1 MERLLPS
8 EIARLV
14 LGYLEEETEDVAQ
27 NFLEKSR
34 FLAECFALA
43 REGIEYTTKPYG
55 KTLKDLLNELCAVH
69 RLVSDFLDV
78 RCRNNIV
85 EKNDAVHSFQHAIP
99 ANYGDS
105 DNVVD
110 SRYIMTPTLKSRII
124 TEILATRDHRLI
136 ALTTKLPESSA
147 APIRQC
153 SLVEQITHLI
163 DSTCSGQTLLVS
175 ITMPPSQ
182 GSSSAS
188 TPQSNSVGVPGSSGG
203 RTRSRPPNSSE
214 RTKRLALRLHMQD
227 NSEEDTP
234 ETVTTAGV
242 EATPSESLPG
252 LSHERSPQISACPR
266 EINTPSSGTSDG
278 PRDVSPGDGPRDVSP
293 GGKSVL
299 EAGECSVLGPSSA
312 SSTPKHKSSLSKRK
326 GHPTPS
332 KAMMM
337 TPGKNTAQTRARRSL
352 SEEEANDDINLIP
365 QFLKEAFL
373 ANNQLQQKLAESIN
387 RVIEA
392 ETSQT
397 YPTKETTMVAERGAI
412 DMLPSC
418 DTSYEIDNIIR
429 TVVQETEQD
438 PLSSFMDV
446 IPPNTSVE
454 ESTTPHKMTPSKS
467 NKIVEGEECGEVP
480 LKQRLRS
487 SAKIRTDTST
497 GDWAVT
503 RTNLPTSDWS
513 AQLAYTPPNRQS
525 PCRLDPTWGL
535 TYYGFYSRKNVVH
548 TLYCCHWNKSL
559 IAEDGEIEARI
570 SSYILQQKRLKHR
583 LDYGSIAREDTSP
596 GKNKLDSILEE
607 SRAASGPD
615 KLQAGSSLNAAEDGG
630 GTISLKD
637 QNDAAIQCIID
648 ANIMCSDGRMISP
661 GTPTVTQQQHI
672 LPSHVFPSAQPQQMF
687 SQQDYHANLP
697 QVEQHTPSMVSFD
710 TSLGQLVSEACA
722 DMPEMSDLGSTEL
735 NKGTCLTNSMKQ
747 NLTLVTPSSSQ
758 LTEQYIVLERSSF
771 SHQLDGNITVNTGT
785 AILENPLVLASSVAT
800 RVEGAALSKQN
811 TTHRLPDNAMPDD
824 QVITESQ
831 LMNMPTLILCG
842 NENIL
847 SIPQNKV
854 CPTTHVVPFKI
865 IPAKKKKPIAIAP
878 SKKKR
883 RTQNILPKPT
893 FTFTAD
899 NQHPLMSMSQNTMTS
914 SIHPPKN
921 ITSSEIGKLA
931 LQPPTSRIAN
941 STKLL
946 AHKSIPTQ
954 LQTKKL
960 SKPIEDI
967 ASCST
972 ANTLNV
978 VHISDTNTCTLSLPK
993 ILDSPLTH
1001 VPSQS
1006 ITEGIPGASEGE
1018 LQDKEEEK
1026 REQLLGALH
1035 LTQSPYKNRAPST
1048 PNSSGKTPAGND
1060 SVRLLSPQLMTL
1072 VNISKTNISNGTG
1085 GGKSPIDK
1093 RKEGSDGKISE
1104 ATRETPNNLT
1114 ESQQET
1120 VNPRRLSL
1128 STPRRR
1134 RNHIR
1139 ALDFSTPP
1147 KFSLTPNMRKS
1158 FTSPKASGKKISP
1171 RSAKPIR
1178 RASLFKSPSMVVNSQ
1193 KNQCLFKAPAE
1204 NPTSTVLFK
1213 SPENSPTG
1221 NSDTNT
1227 LLTKDTLSTKVDAF
1241 CPIATRSPVPSLS
1254 GGWDKVTGAGLIFED
1269 SSQKLLNHP
1278 STESGEQGSNNNLVG
1293 IGVSSSRKNEYVEST
1308 TNNEDKLQIISS
1320 PAANKL
1326 GDMWD
1331 ADLRAHLVPNY
1342 TEPEPPI
1349 KTTVHKLVK
1358 RSVQKPVKRSV
1369 QKPVKR
1375 SVQKPVKRSVQKPV
1389 KRSVKSKAN
1398 KAAKRNSRKVT
1409 AEEVR
1414 KLEEGLNIMSDFEGS
1429 DGIETIEDKTN
1440 SLKSQITKSPVLDTP
1455 MKKNLTEPGPH
1466 ISDISSLIPLTPR
1479 VLSPRAVEDTPI
1491 TKFLK
1496 EQICSYESSFDT
1508 PSFPRTP
1515 NVPLTPR
1522 SSPQGN
1528 IEDQEYSTRP
1538 TDYSSCSS
1546 YYKPNEEIDPPN
1558 SSLEQVLIEEC
1569 CRIEENTDVNK
1580 AEKSNEQTKEKEIP
1594 TVSSQEN
1601 KHICD
1606 SESLEADNLK
1616 SPPVLN
1622 ECCDVKESNIQVSPK
1637 AKEREEIDKVLEDKP
1652 HGQSSSSIKTNI
1664 ITTLV
1669 EVSALVESRTDKSD
1683 GVSSL
1688 GIDKQNASSVK
1699 SKSNQVTE
1707 NCLKETSGESKS
1719 LPNIAPD
1726 YENKNK
1732 PITEMVISDKQQK
1745 TTNDKP
1751 SERCA
1756 RTSLYYIKET
1766 KKIYSPKRSY
1776 RRQCRTKDRNSKKNV
1791 LTIIQDVISPE
1802 DKTKLISGFLNKAR
1816 AEYAISLAS
1825 SKDNSH
1831 NIELDKNEQSKIKD
1845 GSKPQ
1850 LNESKTN
1857 RLTFDNVTG
1866 SPLLKSAKSRR
1877 LFEISSD
1884 SSDNSNGGASLQIQT
1899 SSSSFS
1905 SLESVNYEIHKS
1917 KHKELPLKQMHS
1929 NTNEA
1934 SSSKSILKKK
1944 DDEKE
1949 HSITPA
1955 LKTLNY
1961 EASSSTS
1968 FEGIISEETNLD
1980 SPSPNTD
1987 TITSTIA
1994 SIVQETAQN
2003 VDKNE
2008 VFKTK
2013 RDKELL
2019 SELEDKRTRTLAK
2032 LKNPQISK
2040 VKASISK
2047 STSEN
2052 PPVVEAPLLED
2063 KQTEISKICSKGE
2076 ECHFKEMRHP
2086 DEQSTLSTV
2095 ERFQQQKDFQN
2106 LMKTPLK
2113 TPQSS
2118 LLSSPEEF
2126 PSLHLSSDDEVEG
2139 TSQTSGGLTPLSR
2152 VELQLA
2158 KIHGE
2163 KFKRNKMLQTP
2174 NKLKDTFEISNA
2186 TNISLKEDTQSYS
2199 SPTTKNNI
2207 ILECTNMTTL
2217 EMNDS
2222 VSDTKF
2228 VSSASH
2234 LQNILTTSPI
2244 KLKSPKKT
2252 LSKKLNKS
2260 IPISKKSSKKLESKS
2275 TSSKSSIS
2283 SSKASKVCTKVIGND
2298 IPLLK
2303 KATNGVNQTS
2313 TLFKSTLQEEC
2324 KNSNELNNST
2334 SKKLGVRHSDLS
2346 DQTHLSLI
2354 NYINESCT
2362 LSEKQVITLEET
2374 CVSENNPTPNKPILQ
2389 EERSS
2394 YLETDVIQKEN
2405 IIERFGGEEKC
2416 SSDKLGGNEEIS
2428 SEKVIEVSEILGNAP
2443 ITSSIDHS
2451 INHQM
2456 SAQTEYVPNETKS
2469 LSTERK
2475 HQEKNKSGSSKQNDM
2490 AMKDS
2495 SKKQNVDLEKKTNVS
2510 TKLNDVLLTEN
2521 TPKNNIKLN
2530 NTSND
2535 SKLEDSSS
2543 SKTENKLI
2551 HKTKTSISK
2560 TKQSPLKILD
2570 SQPMATHGKTKRD
2583 FSKQL
2588 EPDLKPT
2595 KVIENS
2601 LTQKREHF
2609 KSLMTSKDSDKNIEI
2624 VSEVPFISEK
2634 ASSNCEKTITVIYK
2648 GDGPLCKHS
2657 VSPDSIENC
2666 SISTVITGEDKDMVV
2681 TARVTPFFEL
2691 FSLMSQQDIPL
2702 KDNELNKAANTRKH
2716 SFDTKLLIKMDESL
2730 LHKSINKKQIETS
2743 RTGLRSICVKKL
2755 DIDKQE
2761 SCKSHLNYS
2770 QSASK
2775 RSNVNRAFKKSNK
2788 MISPLSILDKEY
2800 EWETRDIKNTR
2811 RSDHDRPPRKYEEKS
2826 KPRGPR
2832 YAERES
2838 RYRGPRRRTS
2848 SPYHRQ
2854 RSWHRDLHRRSRTPT
2869 YRRVQK
2875 GSAEDL
2881 TEGQPKIVYS
2891 RSSCERHIFQDS
2903 FTSPDRMKPR
2913 VTPAIK
2919 TRHKKKEED
2928 LNVDDS
2934 HSAHSYTGDSVA
2946 DIEELFQLQKS
2957 PFHPERSPFRLQDSP
2972 SDREEDDDLMTYA
2985 LVGSHSKHKPSRSL
2999 PVKKSQCNDT
3009 LVRSSGTKTD
3019 QASTSASVRDERQ
3032 SLPPKKRKASIEA
3045 AAPPASIDEWEGYIT
3060 IKSGGDNNTGLP
3072 LRTGGVNK
3080 LFYSLNSEFL
3090 CLESGLE
3097 TTLCRVSR
3105 HSTLGPRAARF
3116 ARSPSL
3122 FLPCVVSCARPP
3134 RTSLVGVARLA
3145 LRERGVV
3152 S

>member
-55 KTLKDLLNELCAVH
+55 KSLKDLLNELCAVH
-69 RLVSDFLDV
+69 RLVK
-78 RCRNNIV
+78 
-85 EKNDAVHSFQHAIP
+85 E
-99 ANYGDS
+99 
-105 DNVVD
+105 
-110 SRYIMTPTLKSRII
+110 
-124 TEILATRDHRLI
+124 RLS
-136 ALTTKLPESSA
+136 KLPESSA
-147 APIRQC
+147 TPIRQC

-175 ITMPPSQ
+175 ITVPPSQ

-188 TPQSNSVGVPGSSGG
+188 TPQSNGVGVSGSSSG
-203 RTRSRPPNSSE
+203 RTRSRPPNSTE

-252 LSHERSPQISACPR
+252 LSHERSPRISASPR
-266 EINTPSSGTSDG
+266 EINTPSSGPSDG

-299 EAGECSVLGPSSA
+299 DAGECSVLGPSSA

-332 KAMMM
+332 KALMM
-337 TPGKNTAQTRARRSL
+337 TPGKITAQTRPRRSL
-352 SEEEANDDINLIP
+352 SEEDSNDDINLIP

-392 ETSQT
+392 ETSQS
-397 YPTKETTMVAERGAI
+397 YPTKETTIVAERGAI

-446 IPPNTSVE
+446 IPPNTNVE
-454 ESTTPHKMTPSKS
+454 ESTTPRKMTPSKS
-467 NKIVEGEECGEVP
+467 NKVVEGEECGEVP

-497 GDWAVT
+497 VGCK
-503 RTNLPTSDWS
+503 RTDGKSAQASYIRPNLQIVGMGSLEIGWLLEPTSRH
-513 AQLAYTPPNRQS
+513 QT
-525 PCRLDPTWGL
+525 
-535 TYYGFYSRKNVVH
+535 
-548 TLYCCHWNKSL
+548 
-559 IAEDGEIEARI
+559 
-570 SSYILQQKRLKHR
+570 
-583 LDYGSIAREDTSP
+583 EDTSTR
-596 GKNKLDSILEE
+596 KNKLDSILEE
-607 SRAASGPD
+607 SHAASGPD
-615 KLQAGSSLNAAEDGG
+615 KLQAGSSLNAAEDAG

-661 GTPTVTQQQHI
+661 GIPSVTQQQHM
-672 LPSHVFPSAQPQQMF
+672 FPSAQPQQMF

-722 DMPEMSDLGSTEL
+722 DMPEMSDIGSTEL
-735 NKGTCLTNSMKQ
+735 NKGTCLTNATEQ
-747 NLTLVTPSSSQ
+747 NLTLVTPSNSQ

-785 AILENPLVLASSVAT
+785 AISENPLVLASSVAT

-811 TTHRLPDNAMPDD
+811 TTHQLPNAMPDD

-842 NENIL
+842 NEKIL

-865 IPAKKKKPIAIAP
+865 IPAKKKRPVAIAP

-883 RTQNILPKPT
+883 QTQTILPKPT

-899 NQHPLMSMSQNTMTS
+899 NQHPPMCISQNTMTS

-921 ITSSEIGKLA
+921 ITSSEIGKLT
-931 LQPPTSRIAN
+931 LQPLTSRIAN

-946 AHKSIPTQ
+946 DNNSISTL
-954 LQTKKL
+954 LQTNKI
-960 SKPIEDI
+960 SKPKEDI
-967 ASCST
+967 ASSST
-972 ANTLNV
+972 ANTSNV

-993 ILDSPLTH
+993 ILDSPVTQ

-1018 LQDKEEEK
+1018 MQDKEEEK

-1035 LTQSPYKNRAPST
+1035 LTQSPYKNRVPST

-1085 GGKSPIDK
+1085 EGKSPIDK

-1104 ATRETPNNLT
+1104 APRETPNNLS

-1158 FTSPKASGKKISP
+1158 FTSPKALGKKISP

-1178 RASLFKSPSMVVNSQ
+1178 RAGLFKSPPMVVNSQ

-1204 NPTSTVLFK
+1204 KPTPTVLFK

-1221 NSDTNT
+1221 NSDTT
-1227 LLTKDTLSTKVDAF
+1227 ILLTKDTSSTKVNAF

-1269 SSQKLLNHP
+1269 SSQKLLKHP
-1278 STESGEQGSNNNLVG
+1278 STESGEQGSNNNLEG
-1293 IGVSSSRKNEYVEST
+1293 IGVSSSQKNEYVEST
-1308 TNNEDKLQIISS
+1308 TNNEDKLQKISS

-1326 GDMWD
+1326 SDMWD

-1342 TEPEPPI
+1342 VEPEPPI

-1358 RSVQKPVKRSV
+1358 RSVSKPVKRSV
-1369 QKPVKR
+1369 KKPVKR
-1375 SVQKPVKRSVQKPV
+1375 SVKKPVKRSVK
-1389 KRSVKSKAN
+1389 KSKAN

-1414 KLEEGLNIMSDFEGS
+1414 KLEEGLNIMSDFE
-1429 DGIETIEDKTN
+1429 
-1440 SLKSQITKSPVLDTP
+1440 
-1455 MKKNLTEPGPH
+1455 EPGPH
-1466 ISDISSLIPLTPR
+1466 ISDVSSLIPLTPR

-1528 IEDQEYSTRP
+1528 IEDQEYSNRP

-1580 AEKSNEQTKEKEIP
+1580 VEKSNEQTKEKEIP

-1622 ECCDVKESNIQVSPK
+1622 ECCDVKESNISVSPK
-1637 AKEREEIDKVLEDKP
+1637 AKEREEIDKVLKDKP
-1652 HGQSSSSIKTNI
+1652 HGQSSIKTNI
-1664 ITTLV
+1664 VTTLV
-1669 EVSALVESRTDKSD
+1669 EVSALVESGTNKSD
-1683 GVSSL
+1683 VLLNL
-1688 GIDKQNASSVK
+1688 GMDKQNTSSVK
-1699 SKSNQVTE
+1699 TKSNQVTE
-1707 NCLKETSGESKS
+1707 NCSKETSGESKS

-1766 KKIYSPKRSY
+1766 KKIYSPKRSH
-1776 RRQCRTKDRNSKKNV
+1776 RKQSKTKDRNSKKNV
-1791 LTIIQDVISPE
+1791 QTIIQDVISPE

-1816 AEYAISLAS
+1816 TEYAISLAS

-1831 NIELDKNEQSKIKD
+1831 NIELDKNELSKIKD

-1857 RLTFDNVTG
+1857 RLAFDNVTG

-1877 LFEISSD
+1877 LFDISSD

-1899 SSSSFS
+1899 SSCFS

-1917 KHKELPLKQMHS
+1917 NHNELPLKQTHS
-1929 NTNEA
+1929 DTNKA
-1934 SSSKSILKKK
+1934 SSSSKSIIKNK

-1949 HSITPA
+1949 HCITPA
-1955 LKTLNY
+1955 LETLNY
-1961 EASSSTS
+1961 EASSSSS
-1968 FEGIISEETNLD
+1968 FEGKISEDTNLD
-1980 SPSPNTD
+1980 SPSTNAD
-1987 TITSTIA
+1987 TIISTIA

-2008 VFKTK
+2008 VFKNE

-2032 LKNPQISK
+2032 LKNPQNSK
-2040 VKASISK
+2040 VIASISK
-2047 STSEN
+2047 SVSEN
-2052 PPVVEAPLLED
+2052 PPVVEVPLLED
-2063 KQTEISKICSKGE
+2063 KQTEFSKIGSKGE
-2076 ECHFKEMRHP
+2076 ECRFKEMRHP
-2086 DEQSTLSTV
+2086 DEQSTFSTM
-2095 ERFQQQKDFQN
+2095 ERLQQKEFQN

-2113 TPQSS
+2113 TPQSC
-2118 LLSSPEEF
+2118 LFSSPEEF

-2163 KFKRNKMLQTP
+2163 KFKRNK
-2174 NKLKDTFEISNA
+2174 
-2186 TNISLKEDTQSYS
+2186 
-2199 SPTTKNNI
+2199 
-2207 ILECTNMTTL
+2207 
-2217 EMNDS
+2217 
-2222 VSDTKF
+2222 
-2228 VSSASH
+2228 
-2234 LQNILTTSPI
+2234 
-2244 KLKSPKKT
+2244 
-2252 LSKKLNKS
+2252 
-2260 IPISKKSSKKLESKS
+2260 
-2275 TSSKSSIS
+2275 
-2283 SSKASKVCTKVIGND
+2283 
-2298 IPLLK
+2298 
-2303 KATNGVNQTS
+2303 
-2313 TLFKSTLQEEC
+2313 
-2324 KNSNELNNST
+2324 
-2334 SKKLGVRHSDLS
+2334 
-2346 DQTHLSLI
+2346 
-2354 NYINESCT
+2354 
-2362 LSEKQVITLEET
+2362 
-2374 CVSENNPTPNKPILQ
+2374 
-2389 EERSS
+2389 
-2394 YLETDVIQKEN
+2394 
-2405 IIERFGGEEKC
+2405 
-2416 SSDKLGGNEEIS
+2416 
-2428 SEKVIEVSEILGNAP
+2428 IEV
-2443 ITSSIDHS
+2443 
-2451 INHQM
+2451 
-2456 SAQTEYVPNETKS
+2456 
-2469 LSTERK
+2469 
-2475 HQEKNKSGSSKQNDM
+2475 
-2490 AMKDS
+2490 
-2495 SKKQNVDLEKKTNVS
+2495 
-2510 TKLNDVLLTEN
+2510 
-2521 TPKNNIKLN
+2521 
-2530 NTSND
+2530 
-2535 SKLEDSSS
+2535 
-2543 SKTENKLI
+2543 
-2551 HKTKTSISK
+2551 
-2560 TKQSPLKILD
+2560 PL
-2570 SQPMATHGKTKRD
+2570 
-2583 FSKQL
+2583 
-2588 EPDLKPT
+2588 
-2595 KVIENS
+2595 
-2601 LTQKREHF
+2601 
-2609 KSLMTSKDSDKNIEI
+2609 
-2624 VSEVPFISEK
+2624 ISEK
-2634 ASSNCEKTITVIYK
+2634 TSSTCEKTITIIYK
-2648 GDGPLCKHS
+2648 GDGPLCKRS
-2657 VSPDSIENC
+2657 VSPDNIENC
-2666 SISTVITGEDKDMVV
+2666 SISTVITGEDEDDMVV

-2691 FSLMSQQDIPL
+2691 FSLMSQQDISL
-2702 KDNELNKAANTRKH
+2702 KDNELNKVANTRKH
-2716 SFDTKLLIKMDESL
+2716 PFDTKLLNKMGESL
-2730 LHKSINKKQIETS
+2730 LHKSTTKKQIETS
-2743 RTGLRSICVKKL
+2743 RTGLKSKCIKKL

-2761 SCKSHLNYS
+2761 SSKSHSNYS

-2775 RSNVNRAFKKSNK
+2775 RSNVNRDFKKSNK
-2788 MISPLSILDKEY
+2788 MVSPLSILDKEY
-2800 EWETRDIKNTR
+2800 ERETRDIKNTR
-2811 RSDHDRPPRKYEEKS
+2811 RSDHDRPSRKYEEKS
-2826 KPRGPR
+2826 KPRGSR

-2838 RYRGPRRRTS
+2838 QYRGPRRRTS
-2848 SPYHRQ
+2848 SPHHRQ

-2875 GSAEDL
+2875 GSEDL
-2881 TEGQPKIVYS
+2881 TEDQSKIVYS

-2903 FTSPDRMKPR
+2903 FTSPDRMKSR

-2919 TRHKKKEED
+2919 TRHKEEEED
-2928 LNVDDS
+2928 LNVGDS

-2985 LVGSHSKHKPSRSL
+2985 LVGSHSKHKPSRPL

-3009 LVRSSGTKTD
+3009 LARSSGTKTD
-3019 QASTSASVRDERQ
+3019 QASTSTSVRDERQ

-3045 AAPPASIDEWEGYIT
+3045 AAPPPEKKACPDDPQMLLKKVDLEKFLSVVH
-3060 IKSGGDNNTGLP
+3060 GDMQ
-3072 LRTGGVNK
+3072 
-3080 LFYSLNSEFL
+3080 
-3090 CLESGLE
+3090 
-3097 TTLCRVSR
+3097 
-3105 HSTLGPRAARF
+3105 
-3116 ARSPSL
+3116 
-3122 FLPCVVSCARPP
+3122 
-3134 RTSLVGVARLA
+3134 
-3145 LRERGVV
+3145 
-3152 S
+3152 

>member
-69 RLVSDFLDV
+69 RLVK
-78 RCRNNIV
+78 
-85 EKNDAVHSFQHAIP
+85 E
-99 ANYGDS
+99 
-105 DNVVD
+105 
-110 SRYIMTPTLKSRII
+110 
-124 TEILATRDHRLI
+124 RLS
-136 ALTTKLPESSA
+136 KLPESSA

-214 RTKRLALRLHMQD
+214 RTKRLALRLHKQD

-266 EINTPSSGTSDG
+266 EINTPSNGTSDG

-412 DMLPSC
+412 DMLPS
-418 DTSYEIDNIIR
+418 
-429 TVVQETEQD
+429 
-438 PLSSFMDV
+438 SSFMDV

-497 GDWAVT
+497 GEYYHSP
-503 RTNLPTSDWS
+503 PTVRKLI
-513 AQLAYTPPNRQS
+513 QLAARKVMVKWPKRPTH
-525 PCRLDPTWGL
+525 DPTCRVLECVVRRLGGYSNQPPDIRLVSPIGL
-535 TYYGFYSRKNVVH
+535 HTTQSTESLQIGPNMGFNILWLLQQKERSSH
-548 TLYCCHWNKSL
+548 FTLLPLEK
-559 IAEDGEIEARI
+559 E
-570 SSYILQQKRLKHR
+570 SYILQQKRLKHR

-722 DMPEMSDLGSTEL
+722 DMPEMSDLGSAEL

-1104 ATRETPNNLT
+1104 APRETPNNLT

-1213 SPENSPTG
+1213 SPESSPTG

-1227 LLTKDTLSTKVDAF
+1227 LLTKDTSSTKVDAF

-1269 SSQKLLNHP
+1269 SSKKLLNHP

-1308 TNNEDKLQIISS
+1308 TNNEDKLQKISS

-1375 SVQKPVKRSVQKPV
+1375 N
-1389 KRSVKSKAN
+1389 VKSKAN

-1414 KLEEGLNIMSDFEGS
+1414 KLEEGLNIMSDFE
-1429 DGIETIEDKTN
+1429 
-1440 SLKSQITKSPVLDTP
+1440 
-1455 MKKNLTEPGPH
+1455 EPGPH

-1652 HGQSSSSIKTNI
+1652 HGQSSSSSIKTNI

-1683 GVSSL
+1683 GVLSL
-1688 GIDKQNASSVK
+1688 
-1699 SKSNQVTE
+1699 
-1707 NCLKETSGESKS
+1707 
-1719 LPNIAPD
+1719 
-1726 YENKNK
+1726 
-1732 PITEMVISDKQQK
+1732 
-1745 TTNDKP
+1745 
-1751 SERCA
+1751 
-1756 RTSLYYIKET
+1756 
-1766 KKIYSPKRSY
+1766 
-1776 RRQCRTKDRNSKKNV
+1776 
-1791 LTIIQDVISPE
+1791 
-1802 DKTKLISGFLNKAR
+1802 
-1816 AEYAISLAS
+1816 
-1825 SKDNSH
+1825 
-1831 NIELDKNEQSKIKD
+1831 
-1845 GSKPQ
+1845 
-1850 LNESKTN
+1850 
-1857 RLTFDNVTG
+1857 
-1866 SPLLKSAKSRR
+1866 
-1877 LFEISSD
+1877 
-1884 SSDNSNGGASLQIQT
+1884 
-1899 SSSSFS
+1899 
-1905 SLESVNYEIHKS
+1905 
-1917 KHKELPLKQMHS
+1917 
-1929 NTNEA
+1929 
-1934 SSSKSILKKK
+1934 
-1944 DDEKE
+1944 
-1949 HSITPA
+1949 
-1955 LKTLNY
+1955 
-1961 EASSSTS
+1961 
-1968 FEGIISEETNLD
+1968 GIISEETNLD

-2118 LLSSPEEF
+2118 LYSSPEEF

-2174 NKLKDTFEISNA
+2174 NKLKDTLEISNA

-2207 ILECTNMTTL
+2207 IL
-2217 EMNDS
+2217 
-2222 VSDTKF
+2222 
-2228 VSSASH
+2228 
-2234 LQNILTTSPI
+2234 
-2244 KLKSPKKT
+2244 
-2252 LSKKLNKS
+2252 
-2260 IPISKKSSKKLESKS
+2260 
-2275 TSSKSSIS
+2275 
-2283 SSKASKVCTKVIGND
+2283 G
-2298 IPLLK
+2298 
-2303 KATNGVNQTS
+2303 
-2313 TLFKSTLQEEC
+2313 
-2324 KNSNELNNST
+2324 
-2334 SKKLGVRHSDLS
+2334 
-2346 DQTHLSLI
+2346 
-2354 NYINESCT
+2354 
-2362 LSEKQVITLEET
+2362 
-2374 CVSENNPTPNKPILQ
+2374 
-2389 EERSS
+2389 
-2394 YLETDVIQKEN
+2394 
-2405 IIERFGGEEKC
+2405 
-2416 SSDKLGGNEEIS
+2416 
-2428 SEKVIEVSEILGNAP
+2428 
-2443 ITSSIDHS
+2443 
-2451 INHQM
+2451 
-2456 SAQTEYVPNETKS
+2456 
-2469 LSTERK
+2469 
-2475 HQEKNKSGSSKQNDM
+2475 
-2490 AMKDS
+2490 
-2495 SKKQNVDLEKKTNVS
+2495 
-2510 TKLNDVLLTEN
+2510 
-2521 TPKNNIKLN
+2521 
-2530 NTSND
+2530 
-2535 SKLEDSSS
+2535 
-2543 SKTENKLI
+2543 
-2551 HKTKTSISK
+2551 
-2560 TKQSPLKILD
+2560 
-2570 SQPMATHGKTKRD
+2570 QPVATHGKTKRD
-2583 FSKQL
+2583 LSEQL
-2588 EPDLKPT
+2588 QPDLKPT

-2609 KSLMTSKDSDKNIEI
+2609 KSLMTSKDSDKNIEV

-2666 SISTVITGEDKDMVV
+2666 SISTVITGEDKDDMVV

-2691 FSLMSQQDIPL
+2691 FSMMSQQDIPL

-2716 SFDTKLLIKMDESL
+2716 SLDTKLLTKMDESL

-2775 RSNVNRAFKKSNK
+2775 RSNVNRAFKKYNK

-2848 SPYHRQ
+2848 SPHHRQ

-2928 LNVDDS
+2928 LNVDGS

-3009 LVRSSGTKTD
+3009 LVDNMWGRTVADNILGDDNTGRSS
-3019 QASTSASVRDERQ
+3019 
-3032 SLPPKKRKASIEA
+3032 
-3045 AAPPASIDEWEGYIT
+3045 
-3060 IKSGGDNNTGLP
+3060 
-3072 LRTGGVNK
+3072 
-3080 LFYSLNSEFL
+3080 NSNCL
-3090 CLESGLE
+3090 CLESSACDVKVAMPEIADSLE
-3097 TTLCRVSR
+3097 KKACPDDPQMLLKKVD
-3105 HSTLGPRAARF
+3105 LEK
-3116 ARSPSL
+3116 
-3122 FLPCVVSCARPP
+3122 FLSVVH
-3134 RTSLVGVARLA
+3134 GDIQ
-3145 LRERGVV
+3145 
-3152 S
+3152 